1 MEKSHGN
8 SFPSTSG
15 YGSRFAIGTDARSD
29 GTVGNYNRGGTERK
43 REILLEE
50 AKNENSS
57 WEMRW
62 WLCYFGR

>member
-29 GTVGNYNRGGTERK
+29 GTVWNYNRGGTERK
-43 REILLEE
+43 REILREE

-57 WEMRW
+57 
-62 WLCYFGR
+62 